1 MEPCRL
7 LVLVEMRPADR
18 VGFHESTLRRT
29 LVRYGLRSTDN
40 VSFVLL
46 FRSVS
51 RISVVVGAIY
61 EFCISW
67 AFRGKDLNGA
77 VLCLSACSSILYRT
91 VVFTYA
97 LWRYQGGGA
106 LPFSDPCRKK
116 TVNGVGFYQSTL
128 RLTLGV
134 DRAAHTSAA
143 LFLSFAR
150 FKGNSRSCC
159 VFMRMEDRLIRISFR
174 SIVHWSAVQSKNGSV
189 RKVRC
194 FLGSSETRVRFSRQH
209 CRRRSIIIYSGLLP
223 LIAFL
228 RTINLV

>member
-97 LWRYQGGGA
+97 LWKYQGGGA
-106 LPFSDPCRKK
+106 LPFSDPCRKE
-116 TVNGVGFYQSTL
+116 TVNGVGFYQSML
-128 RLTLGV
+128 RFTLGIN
-134 DRAAHTSAA
+134 RTPHTSAA
-143 LFLSFAR
+143 LFFSSAC
-150 FKGNSRSCC
+150 FKGDSRFCW
-159 VFMRMEDRLIRISFR
+159 VFMTVEGRSFRISFPKQRWLIR
-174 SIVHWSAVQSKNGSV
+174 STKQERVGKESS
-189 RKVRC
+189 
-194 FLGSSETRVRFSRQH
+194 FL
-209 CRRRSIIIYSGLLP
+209 CRL
-223 LIAFL
+223 
-228 RTINLV
+228 